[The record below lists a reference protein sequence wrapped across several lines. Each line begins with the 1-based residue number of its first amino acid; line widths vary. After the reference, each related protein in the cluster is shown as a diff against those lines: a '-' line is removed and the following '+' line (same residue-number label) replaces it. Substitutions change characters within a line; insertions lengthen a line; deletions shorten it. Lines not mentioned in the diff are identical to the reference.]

1 MRPIDGAEAVLEEV
15 GVLAIHT
22 RDAMLARLVAV
33 GQEDVA
39 GVEARI
45 NDVADDSVEVPG
57 VRGSRITAHFI
68 IVSPDR
74 LKRS

>member
-15 GVLAIHT
+15 GVLAVHT

-33 GQEDVA
+33 GQEAVA

-45 NDVADDSVEVPG
+45 DEVADDPWKYLASVARE
-57 VRGSRITAHFI
+57 SQHT
-68 IVSPDR
+68 S
-74 LKRS
+74 